1 MILRIHRS
9 RSRVFG
15 EGKSMLILSPIGSKA
30 LSIGALMAAY
40 EVDLPVLYV
49 ESMGYGFA
57 GDDRGHVALPVP
69 ILGEIVHVWL
79 SGDPYTGADNLS
91 KDRNR
96 GILTSQH
103 RWSSARASSRL
114 TSS

>member
-1 MILRIHRS
+1 VVYASEKNPLFLYRLIHRIHNS

-15 EGKSMLILSPIGSKA
+15 DGKSMLVLSPVGSKA

-57 GDDRGHVALPVP
+57 GDDSDDLGLSVP

-79 SGDPYTGADNLS
+79 SGDPYTGVNDTGAKTGTAKS
-91 KDRNR
+91 
-96 GILTSQH
+96 
-103 RWSSARASSRL
+103 
-114 TSS
+114 